1 MLFEEAPRAPE
12 FLARLHELQ
21 QFSAA
26 AAAKPLQ
33 GHPEARAGGEL
44 NAHIVVAT
52 IDSLVHRLVTTA
64 ADVDFQRVEDEIV
77 ALLTGYLRRDAKI
90 Q

>member
-1 MLFEEAPRAPE
+1 MD
-12 FLARLHELQ
+12 ARLLE
-21 QFSAA
+21 
-26 AAAKPLQ
+26 
-33 GHPEARAGGEL
+33 GHPEVRAGGGL

-52 IDSLVHRLVTTA
+52 IDSLADPLVTTA

-77 ALLTGYLRRDAKI
+77 ALLTGYLRRDTKI